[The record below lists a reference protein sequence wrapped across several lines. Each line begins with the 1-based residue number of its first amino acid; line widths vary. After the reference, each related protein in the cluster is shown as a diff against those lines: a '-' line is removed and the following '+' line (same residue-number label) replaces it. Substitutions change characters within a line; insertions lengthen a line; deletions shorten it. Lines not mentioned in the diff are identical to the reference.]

1 MLRSITKYSTCFELL
16 PCHDLIMKSSYKRF
30 PTFRKSVT
38 CRAALHLE
46 KCCSLRIYCSLIWK
60 TIGGETETNCGLMS
74 LFSCE
79 CAKVFAACLCA
90 WCSFVLTP
98 SPTDQTITGA
108 CSSLHAAQR
117 DSAYKSKWAIE
128 PLNGRWGKRYAGLKF
143 PRFIWVRWLAVFVS
157 VSIDLWK
164 VMKRSSNTFGTP
176 RLWLALHAHECETFL
191 LQACVWQ

>member
-30 PTFRKSVT
+30 SKFRKSVT

-46 KCCSLRIYCSLIWK
+46 KCCSLRIYCNLIWK
-60 TIGGETETNCGLMS
+60 TIGRETETNCGLMS
-74 LFSCE
+74 LFSWE

-90 WCSFVLTP
+90 SHSFVLTP
-98 SPTDQTITGA
+98 GPTDQTITGA

-117 DSAYKSKWAIE
+117 DSAYKSKLAIE

-143 PRFIWVRWLAVFVS
+143 SPIYVGQITGCLCFCLHRPLEGHETLLKCIWNSSPLAC
-157 VSIDLWK
+157 I
-164 VMKRSSNTFGTP
+164 
-176 RLWLALHAHECETFL
+176 
-191 LQACVWQ
+191 ACA